1 MVKIKMIRLL
11 IAHPNEM
18 ITASLQMLLETT
30 HDLQVVGVAHDSVA
44 MVMTALRLRPNLIV
58 LSADLHGLP
67 AAYDMLQLDQFAG
80 KLLFFDDQP
89 TQIQLHEASQVASV
103 AYCSQASQPGQLLTA
118 MRTLGATE
126 QAR

>member
-1 MVKIKMIRLL
+1 MIKVL

-30 HDLQVVGVAHDSVA
+30 HDLQVVGVAHDSVS

-58 LSADLHGLP
+58 LSADLHNLP
-67 AAYDMLQLDQFAG
+67 AACDMLQLDRFAG
-80 KLLFFDDQP
+80 KLLFFDDTP
-89 TQIQLHEASQVASV
+89 TQIQLHEASQVAPV
-103 AYCSQASQPGQLLTA
+103 AYCSQASQPGQLLMA
-118 MRTLGATE
+118 MRTLGTVE